1 MSRVAHHRD
10 SLRTYF
16 DVALQ
21 GTRLILFILIILSGC
36 FLVAAA

>member
-1 MSRVAHHRD
+1 MSASPTPRFIE
-10 SLRTYF
+10 TYF

-21 GTRLILFILIILSGC
+21 GTRLILFILFILSGC